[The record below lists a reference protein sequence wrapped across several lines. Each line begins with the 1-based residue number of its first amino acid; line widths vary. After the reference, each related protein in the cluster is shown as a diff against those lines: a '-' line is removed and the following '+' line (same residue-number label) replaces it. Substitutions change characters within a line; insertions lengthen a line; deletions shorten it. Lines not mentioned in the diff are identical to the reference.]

1 MKYKQVTHG
10 MQYDVNKT
18 MLREKFHFLTFIFHH
33 NFIFLFL
40 CSLILYNAMMDL
52 SIVTTCGKNV
62 DIDEE
67 IIAIVSISIDSYEFD
82 VFFTKLLCLH
92 E

>member
-1 MKYKQVTHG
+1 
-10 MQYDVNKT
+10 
-18 MLREKFHFLTFIFHH
+18 
-33 NFIFLFL
+33 
-40 CSLILYNAMMDL
+40 MDL

-67 IIAIVSISIDSYEFD
+67 IIAIVSISIDSYGFD